1 MNTTKPI
8 KLYIKS
14 LITELTA
21 EPQPPFET
29 PREDREYDECIEF
42 STDGILTEKGDTV
55 EITYKEIE
63 ELGMNDIESTIRFK
77 KARPNMVNLIRR
89 GAAPASLVFD
99 SNSYRQ
105 NCSYNLG
112 DIPFSFCIC
121 TNEVENTF
129 DENGGKI
136 FLDYEIEMH
145 GTKTEH
151 NIFTLKYKK

>member
-1 MNTTKPI
+1 
-8 KLYIKS
+8 
-14 LITELTA
+14 
-21 EPQPPFET
+21 
-29 PREDREYDECIEF
+29 
-42 STDGILTEKGDTV
+42 
-55 EITYKEIE
+55 
-63 ELGMNDIESTIRFK
+63 MNDIESTIRFK